1 MHIGSSDDPKAVKKQ
16 YKTSDGLNI
25 RLSFH
30 DTYST
35 NKLGYGNWLT
45 SNYMNLQG
53 LKVLEVGCGTGSL
66 WVDHKKLITHCV
78 RFVFT
83 DLSEGM
89 IQTAKKNIGEHSNI
103 EYRVADIQNLDFEDD
118 SFDVVIANSMLYHVP
133 DLQKGLK
140 EVRRVLKD
148 GGIFY
153 CSTYGENN
161 FTDKLAEWF
170 ALENEELHFNH
181 NFTMQNGGDIL
192 KKVFDEVEPVN
203 YKDSFHI
210 TNVDHLIEYLSS
222 LSSFKSIMS
231 ISVSKTREILAK
243 HIVDGAIDLPKEYGM
258 FKCR

>member
-1 MHIGSSDDPKAVKKQ
+1 MRVGSFNKSKEVKKQ
-16 YKTSDGLNI
+16 YKTSKGLDV

-30 DTYST
+30 DMYST

-66 WVDHKKLITHCV
+66 WIDHKKLITHCV

-83 DLSEGM
+83 DLSKGM
-89 IQTAKKNIGEHSNI
+89 IQTAKKNIGENSNI
-103 EYRVADIQNLDFEDD
+103 EYRIADIQNLDFEDG

-181 NFTMQNGGDIL
+181 NFTMQNGGEIL
-192 KKVFDEVEPVN
+192 KKVFNSVEPIIYN
-203 YKDSFHI
+203 DSLHV
-210 TNVDHLIEYLSS
+210 TNVDHLVEYLSS
-222 LSSFKSIMS
+222 LSSFKNVMS
-231 ISVSKTREILAK
+231 IPAFKIKNILAD